1 MSTSV
6 VDSVNKLT
14 ASCCSLEFQPM
25 KPVSW
30 CVGSSI
36 CKPVNILG
44 VLSNSL
50 ARSIKNVNARAWG
63 MSTKEIRYSLD
74 ETRVARVRLCGGEL
88 NDLIDELLPQAREGA
103 RVCAL
108 LM

>member
-1 MSTSV
+1 
-6 VDSVNKLT
+6 
-14 ASCCSLEFQPM
+14 M

-30 CVGSSI
+30 FVGSSI

-44 VLSNSL
+44 VVLSNSI
-50 ARSIKNVNARAWG
+50 ARSIKMNVNARAWG